1 MFYFGIP
8 NRINANKTHR
18 TSEVLHMKRIH
29 RLDEREMELVK
40 LLTTDCQSTGDIKA
54 KLKKLFYRSDAGSR
68 NGRASRL

>member
-1 MFYFGIP
+1 
-8 NRINANKTHR
+8 
-18 TSEVLHMKRIH
+18 MKRIH